1 MNVIYSQLMDRTGIA
16 LLAVCLLLA
25 GCSGLGGDTGTAG
38 TTENESAGETL
49 DGQTRADETGPKTDD
64 NRNESE
70 PGNSENGQ
78 GEREDN
84 KTENGSETLSDRQR
98 GLAVGI
104 ENLAARVEAEFDNR
118 SLVTTN
124 ESINTSAGAINNE
137 SIVRPNGPDEMAL
150 EVTVT
155 DGQPAPEVVAQLTH
169 SIAMTIF
176 HEPAVL
182 ATNAE
187 NPRAELVIPDRYTI
201 AVYDG
206 TGTQIETISFR
217 DRLLAAYLN
226 SGYLDNELK
235 DAVRN
240 NSARQQL
247 ANETVVPVLNATDED
262 TSAEYPANTTGIAEA
277 GLTYFRAAE
286 LGTFVD
292 AFETEYRW
300 ALNTTVETVQID
312 LEYEEVQVLVKV
324 NGLFEEVDAPSTAY
338 ILAGNILIDLLQP
351 NPPKKSPGFE
361 MQPPVNMPKNGVHV
375 YSDLKKY
382 NWTGD
387 RRTLIPTI
395 QSLEVTQ
402 NILSTGDQ
410 VTYRSQFN
418 FQIDQKYTKQ
428 LEVGRGTDSPFRK
441 RYLPFRPNFD

>member
-1 MNVIYSQLMDRTGIA
+1 MDRIGIA

-38 TTENESAGETL
+38 MPENKSAGEAP
-49 DGQTRADETGPKTDD
+49 DGQTEADETGPRTD
-64 NRNESE
+64 NNGNESE
-70 PGNSENGQ
+70 PSNSENDQEEQKDDETGN
-78 GEREDN
+78 D
-84 KTENGSETLSDRQR
+84 SETLSDRQR

-104 ENLAARVEAEFDNR
+104 ENLAAQVEAEFDNR

-124 ESINTSAGAINNE
+124 KSVNTSASAISNE
-137 SIVRPNGPDEMAL
+137 SIVRPDGSNEMAL
-150 EVTVT
+150 GITVT

-169 SIAMTIF
+169 SIAMAIF

-182 ATNAE
+182 ATDAG
-187 NPRAELVIPDRYTI
+187 NPREELVIPDRYTI
-201 AVYDG
+201 VVYDG
-206 TGTQIETISFR
+206 TGTRIETVSFR

-247 ANETVVPVLNATDED
+247 ADETVVPVLNATNED
-262 TSAEYPANTTGIAEA
+262 ISAGYPANATGITEA

-312 LEYEEVQVLVKV
+312 LEYEEVQVLAKV
-324 NGLFEEVDAPSTAY
+324 DGLFEEVDAPSTPY
-338 ILAGNILIDLLQP
+338 VLASNILIDLPQP

-361 MQPPVNMPKNGVHV
+361 MQPPVNMPKNGIHV

-395 QSLEVTQ
+395 QVLEATQ
-402 NILSTGDQ
+402 NIILTGDQ
-410 VTYRSQFN
+410 ATYRSQIN
-418 FQIDQKYTKQ
+418 FQVDQKYTKQ
-428 LEVGRGTDSPFRK
+428 LKIGGGTSGPFRE
-441 RYLPFRPNFD
+441 RYLPFRPNPD